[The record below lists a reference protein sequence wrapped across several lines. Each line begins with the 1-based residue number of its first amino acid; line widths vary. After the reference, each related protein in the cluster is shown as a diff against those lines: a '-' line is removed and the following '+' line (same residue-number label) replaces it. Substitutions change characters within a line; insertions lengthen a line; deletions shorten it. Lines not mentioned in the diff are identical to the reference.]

1 MTDRD
6 VPEPLISSQAANTL
20 HDAITELRSQDGML
34 LSERT
39 LSVND
44 VVGVQDVVV
53 GATERGQ
60 YVAVTSTPALGGPF
74 MRDLYMFH
82 GDRPTLYRIN
92 IELEGDDAAIVEKL
106 EQRILAWQC
115 LQTGFDESER
125 AEQATRFK
133 RDIQSFSEKLN
144 EFKAIGDL
152 HDLGDITAEEA
163 ERRRGEITLSYD
175 VYQSDDPD
183 EIEYEAAYAACA
195 QAVIDYQA
203 MVIGISRSLEI
214 ISCDITEGTND
225 DVAALKVPLTE
236 ARAWNLILVLDRVTA
251 QAA

>member
-6 VPEPLISSQAANTL
+6 MPEPLISTQAANTL

-34 LSERT
+34 LHERT
-39 LSVND
+39 LSVDD

-53 GATERGQ
+53 GATEHGQ
-60 YVAVTSTPALGGPF
+60 YVAVTSTPALNGPF

-82 GDRPTLYRIN
+82 GDKPTLYRIN
-92 IELEGDDAAIVEKL
+92 IELEGDDAAVVEKL
-106 EQRILAWQC
+106 EHRILAWQC
-115 LQTGFDESER
+115 LQTDFDESER
-125 AEQATRFK
+125 AEQAARFK
-133 RDIQSFSEKLN
+133 RDIQSFSESLN
-144 EFKAIGDL
+144 KFKAIGDL
-152 HDLGDITAEEA
+152 RDLGDITEKEA
-163 ERRRGEITLSYD
+163 DRRREKISLSYD

-203 MVIGISRSLEI
+203 LVIGISRSLEI
-214 ISCDITEGTND
+214 ITCDITEGSND

-236 ARAWNLILVLDRVTA
+236 ARAWNLISVLDRVTA